1 MLSVLLLLSKYRLR
15 NVPVIKPGEPDI
27 KNYITQ
33 SAVVHGLEGCKGRDW
48 FDLIWYIQS
57 GTPVNLSH
65 LRARMRQTGHLSSKE
80 TFGERELHDLL
91 HQRIDEIDWEM
102 AKKDISPFI
111 SEKSKLAIWSS
122 QFFHDLLFHLKCL
135 DNS

>member
-1 MLSVLLLLSKYRLR
+1 MGTYAIVDLFAGKMHAVLCRKWQKR
-15 NVPVIKPGEPDI
+15 V
-27 KNYITQ
+27 
-33 SAVVHGLEGCKGRDW
+33 KGRDW